1 MALLILAPGTTIAAD
16 DPYYGGF
23 DGRWE
28 GMLRYIPAE
37 AYDSEHGYAPE
48 NARFAFSIKGETVSV
63 YINKN
68 GGWQEYMPGA
78 FRIAFHKTNGVIF
91 GNLSSVEEAGG
102 KTFGWVETW
111 SFAFT
116 HKDDQSLYVFFTRV
130 VHNLSLP
137 YDYKAQ
143 GASGRTFNIA
153 HGEFL
158 RMGDVKVP

>member
-68 GGWQEYMPGA
+68 PNSRPQNQRRDFW
-78 FRIAFHKTNGVIF
+78 K
-91 GNLSSVEEAGG
+91 
-102 KTFGWVETW
+102 
-111 SFAFT
+111 
-116 HKDDQSLYVFFTRV
+116 SL
-130 VHNLSLP
+130 
-137 YDYKAQ
+137 Q
-143 GASGRTFNIA
+143 C
-153 HGEFL
+153 
-158 RMGDVKVP
+158 